1 MQCDGL
7 TNCVEE
13 MISKAE
19 ERMVVAGY
27 YFTAVWVANLGAFTY
42 TAKKDNS
49 DEYMKVT
56 LITIS
61 VAYALRAL
69 IALPGFAD
77 QKKQTIICAS
87 EVILLAVN
95 IANDFELINWI
106 LLQTVLAAAIVT
118 AQCLYHLIKRAE

>member
-1 MQCDGL
+1 
-7 TNCVEE
+7 
-13 MISKAE
+13 
-19 ERMVVAGY
+19 
-27 YFTAVWVANLGAFTY
+27 
-42 TAKKDNS
+42 
-49 DEYMKVT
+49 MKVT

-61 VAYALRAL
+61 VAYALRTL